1 MLEND
6 LNFMKKIEYL
16 LYDKVCVK
24 QRRDFNNYNGKYV
37 DNTCCSDHKS
47 LILLFFHFW
56 MSNWICSFGF
66 GLHSR
71 KIIKRGEA
79 EYFGQKWIVFF
90 PLFKTEIIYIL
101 LAWTDFF
108 FSIAFPFFSFHLAFE
123 IRSFSFLS
131 FSIFLCFVPIKQ
143 NTILLC
149 ILSYMSILTILG
161 TKKRLFKKL
170 RFDFC
175 LERHC
180 SLDFHFLIIFTFFF
194 AFFIFFSFF

>member
-1 MLEND
+1 MAIKTFDTNCSWNFDTFVAFFHRPIRTKFGLNISNWRKIGVLLLLEND

-123 IRSFSFLS
+123 IRSFSFL
-131 FSIFLCFVPIKQ
+131 FQ
-143 NTILLC
+143 
-149 ILSYMSILTILG
+149 
-161 TKKRLFKKL
+161 
-170 RFDFC
+170 
-175 LERHC
+175 
-180 SLDFHFLIIFTFFF
+180 FFF
-194 AFFIFFSFF
+194 VSFP